1 MACELCELV
10 EALDA
15 DGALVS
21 VGRHWTANV
30 RQGGGRPAI
39 VLQVRAH
46 RHGLESLEPAEAA
59 ELGAAV
65 QRVARLL
72 EGAPGVERVY
82 AQSFNETPGQHVHVH
97 VTPRFRGE
105 RDLGPNALV
114 DVVPP
119 ADFDV
124 AEVVRQLD
132 DGAVHGGVLTRR
144 IRRGLRW
151 VTRVPI
157 AGKDRHP
164 YSYLR
169 RNVERTRF
177 NRWLSRHADAG
188 EQYVMA
194 ALVVEAVVV
203 AGIVGLAAAGA
214 TVAAGVLAVILL
226 LRVIDIASSQLDIL
240 LMDEE
245 SALQGH
251 GRSLLLA
258 LANLAELGL
267 VSAGVLVALGLSFD
281 DAVLEG
287 ARVSTLQSE
296 LTVGV
301 AGSTPLLVATMCTAL
316 LVAVGSIGVVIAKI
330 GDTFHRK

>member
-10 EALDA
+10 QALDA

-21 VGRHWTANV
+21 VSRYWTANV

-46 RHGLESLEPAEAA
+46 RHGLESLNPAEAA
-59 ELGAAV
+59 ELGTAI
-65 QRVARLL
+65 QRVATLL
-72 EGAPGVERVY
+72 ESAPGVERVY

-105 RDLGPNALV
+105 RDLGPNAPA

-119 ADFDV
+119 DGFDV
-124 AEVVRQLD
+124 AAVVQQLD
-132 DGAVHGGVLTRR
+132 GGPAGGGVLTQR

-151 VTRVPI
+151 LTTLPI
-157 AGKDRHP
+157 SGKERHP

-169 RNVERTRF
+169 RNLQRTGL
-177 NRWLSRHADAG
+177 NRWLSRYADAG

-194 ALVVEAVVV
+194 ALVTEAVIV
-203 AGIVGLAAAGA
+203 AGIVGLVAAGA
-214 TVAAGVLAVILL
+214 TVAAGVLAVLL
-226 LRVIDIASSQLDIL
+226 LVRIVDIASFQLNVL

-245 SALQGH
+245 SALHGH

-267 VSAGVLVALGLSFD
+267 VSAGALVALGLRLD
-281 DAVLEG
+281 DAALEG
-287 ARVSTLQSE
+287 AQVSTLQSD
-296 LTVGV
+296 LTAGV
-301 AGSTPLLVATMCTAL
+301 AGSVPLLVGTMCTAL
-316 LVAVGSIGVVIAKI
+316 LVAVGSIGLVIAKI
-330 GDTFHRK
+330 GETFHRK